1 VYRIVQEA
9 LTNARK
15 HAPGARVTV
24 RVRYGPDEVRLEIR
38 NTPPTGPADAGLV
51 ATGPAS
57 ASPTCGSAS
66 SWCTGRCGPSRFP
79 TAGSAST

>member
-51 ATGPAS
+51 ATGSGVGLANLRQRVELVH
-57 ASPTCGSAS
+57 
-66 SWCTGRCGPSRFP
+66 GRCGPSWFP

>member
-38 NTPPTGPADAGLV
+38 NTPPTGPGGGEGGGAG
-51 ATGPAS
+51 AAH
-57 ASPTCGSAS
+57 
-66 SWCTGRCGPSRFP
+66 GRCGPSWFP